1 LVIGKV
7 SVPRGRHVEP
17 LIRYLFG
24 PGRHHEHTDPHIVAG
39 WRHPAA
45 LEPPLLPSGKRDFRH
60 LYGLLNRP
68 HQALGAR
75 GYERPVW
82 HCSLRA
88 APGDRM
94 LSDDEWAAIARRVMA
109 QTGLAPCG
117 QDDSAVRWV
126 AVRHA
131 ADHVHVVAMLARQDG
146 TKPRLRGDWFQ
157 VRAAC
162 NAAEQRF
169 GLRSTAPAD
178 RTAPKRPTR
187 GEQEK
192 AARRNLNEPPRVTLR
207 RHVAAAAATTASQ
220 KAFFTA
226 LKDAGVLVRPRYS
239 TRDPGQV
246 TGYAVALPGDTSPDG
261 TPIWYSGGKLA
272 ASLTWPKLSQR
283 WTGPAHPMHRPD
295 RLTWAERDKIY
306 RHAEQAAAQATG
318 AIRAGTA
325 DAQDAAW
332 AAGDTLRAASAV
344 LGNPALRRAAD
355 AFDRA
360 ASPPQARIP
369 PPTHA
374 GYHLRRAAR
383 LIGAL
388 AYINHDP
395 GLMPLKL
402 MLQLAAL
409 AETTAE
415 LHAVQHRAHQAAAA
429 RTAATHLRTAA
440 HEKAVPTPWAERK
453 RRETQRR
460 LVSSSFPATANEGIR
475 ATQRTRPEQPS
486 RPSSTRPTQ
495 PRPRGPG
502 R

>member
-1 LVIGKV
+1 VIGKV
-7 SVPRGRHVEP
+7 SVPRGKYVEP

-24 PGRHHEHTDPHIVAG
+24 PGRHNEHTDPHIVAG

-45 LEPPLLPSGKRDFRH
+45 LEPPLLDNGKRDFRH
-60 LYGLLNRP
+60 LHGLLNRP
-68 HQALGAR
+68 RQALGAM

-94 LSDDEWAAIARRVMA
+94 LSDDEWAAIAHRVMA
-109 QTGLAPCG
+109 RTGLAPCG

-131 ADHVHVVAMLARQDG
+131 DDHVHLVAMLARQDG
-146 TKPRLRGDWFQ
+146 GKPRLRGDWFQ

-162 NAAEQRF
+162 NAAEQRY
-169 GLRSTAPAD
+169 GLRSTAPCD

-192 AARRNLNEPPRVTLR
+192 AARRGLGEPPRVTLR
-207 RHVAAAAATTASQ
+207 RHVAAAAAATASE
-220 KAFFTA
+220 KAFFAA

-239 TRDPGQV
+239 TRSPGQV
-246 TGYAVALPGDTSPDG
+246 TGYAVALPGDTASDG
-261 TPIWYSGGKLA
+261 GPVWYSGGKLA
-272 ASLTWPKLSQR
+272 ATLTWPRLTAR
-283 WTGPAHPMHRPD
+283 WTGPQGTPPPRPG
-295 RLTWAERDKIY
+295 RLTHAERSQIY
-306 RHAEQAAAQATG
+306 QHAEQTAAEAAA

-325 DAQDAAW
+325 DSADAAW
-332 AAGDTLRAASAV
+332 AAGDTLRAAAAV
-344 LGNPALRRAAD
+344 LGNPALQRAAD

-360 ASPPQARIP
+360 AAPPRARIP
-369 PPTHA
+369 PPTTA

-383 LIGAL
+383 LVGAL
-388 AYINHDP
+388 AWINQEP
-395 GLMPLKL
+395 GLMPVKL

-409 AETTAE
+409 AETLAG

-429 RTAATHLRTAA
+429 RTAAAHLRTVA
-440 HEKAVPTPWAERK
+440 HEKPIPTPAAERK
-453 RRETQRR
+453 RHETQRR
-460 LVSSSFPATANEGIR
+460 LVSASFPATAHEGIR
-475 ATQRTRPEQPS
+475 ATQRTRPDQPS
-486 RPSSTRPTQ
+486 RPSSTRPTPTQ
-495 PRPRGPG
+495 RRGPG

>member
-1 LVIGKV
+1 VIGKV

-24 PGRHHEHTDPHIVAG
+24 PGRHHEHTDPHIIAG

-117 QDDSAVRWV
+117 QDDSAVRWI

-131 ADHVHVVAMLARQDG
+131 DDHVHLVAMLARQDG

-169 GLRSTAPAD
+169 GLRTTAPCD

-192 AARRNLNEPPRVTLR
+192 AARRNLGEPPRVTLR
-207 RHVAAAAATTASQ
+207 RHVAAAAATTASE
-220 KAFFTA
+220 KAFFAA
-226 LKDAGVLVRPRYS
+226 LTDAGVLVRPRYS
-239 TRDPGQV
+239 TRDPSQV
-246 TGYAVALPGDTSPDG
+246 TGYAVALPSDTAKDG
-261 TPIWYSGGKLA
+261 GPVWYSGGKLA
-272 ASLTWPKLSQR
+272 ATLTWPKLTAR
-283 WTGPAHPMHRPD
+283 WRGPQGTPPPRPE
-295 RLTWAERDKIY
+295 RLTHAERSQIY
-306 RHAEQAAAQATG
+306 RDAEQIAAKAAA
-318 AIRAGTA
+318 AIRAGTP
-325 DAQDAAW
+325 DATDAAW
-332 AAGDTLRAASAV
+332 AAGDALRAAAAV
-344 LGNPALRRAAD
+344 LGNPALQRAAD

-360 ASPPQARIP
+360 ASPPHARIP
-369 PPTHA
+369 KPTTA
-374 GYHLRRAAR
+374 GYHLRRTAR

-388 AYINHDP
+388 AWINQEP

-409 AETTAE
+409 AETIAE
-415 LHAVQHRAHQAAAA
+415 LRASQQRAHQAAAA
-429 RTAATHLRTAA
+429 RTAAAHLRTVA
-440 HEKAVPTPWAERK
+440 HEEAIPTPWAERK
-453 RRETQRR
+453 RREIRHR
-460 LVSSSFPATANEGIR
+460 LVSSAFPTIANGGKP
-475 ATQRTRPEQPS
+475 ATQRTGPAQPTPARTHPSPPRRRGPS
-486 RPSSTRPTQ
+486 R
-495 PRPRGPG
+495 
-502 R
+502 